1 MGVVI
6 THYGFSFL
14 ESDRELLFFL
24 FFVFF
29 FSLLSL
35 SALKSEKTFNVG
47 TLKHFCLSAGYTQSN
62 IADIFAVQNLKMSK
76 G

>member
-1 MGVVI
+1 MGLA
-6 THYGFSFL
+6 FL
-14 ESDRELLFFL
+14 SQTVNSCFFC